1 MNRKQIFPSYA
12 VEMNTFN
19 QRMRDLNLSAVDMN
33 VDNEE
38 ETDEDDDL

>member
-19 QRMRDLNLSAVDMN
+19 QRMNDLNLSAVDMN